1 MYDTADDVVK
11 TVVLNLFGSSVRVE
25 MAKIQKQQPNS
36 NNCGLF
42 AIAMATAI
50 SFKTQSLFKE
60 PEMRQHLHQGFEEGA
75 ITLFPNTSY
84 TG

>member
-1 MYDTADDVVK
+1 
-11 TVVLNLFGSSVRVE
+11 

-42 AIAMATAI
+42 AIAIATAI
-50 SFKTQSLFKE
+50 LFKTNPEQSYKE
-60 PEMRQHLHQGFEEGA
+60 PEMRQHPLQCFEKGA
-75 ITLFPNTSY
+75 ITWFPNTSS